1 MNQSARRLSYLFL
14 CALPFLFL
22 VVGGART
29 LRIPGV
35 YQSIGVVLVVA
46 TLTAAWFLGARTI
59 LSRLAQVRSVALA
72 GTLFIVP
79 WAVNSLLWV
88 GIGAPFQ
95 ATPAENYMRFLV
107 LLADAIVVASGFVAL
122 KEALSVAGE
131 RFYSTLGFAAGLT
144 AGTAYLACISLS
156 LGVSAARLHS
166 GQAPD
171 VGAVLS
177 DFYSVLEFVACVL
190 TYLATAAF
198 AAALGQVRWL
208 GRGAAGAYAVA
219 SLLLL
224 MLVVM
229 RGVAYPEISANTAPW
244 YTQPGVI
251 AGIPAIPWIMPG
263 LLGVILLRRAGDE
276 QRAAE
281 AGNNPPVRA
290 AQS

>member
-1 MNQSARRLSYLFL
+1 MNLTARRISYIFL
-14 CALPFLFL
+14 CTLPFLFL
-22 VVGGART
+22 VVGGVRA

-35 YQSIGVVLVVA
+35 YQGIGGGLFAV
-46 TLTAAWFLGARTI
+46 TLIAAWILGARVI
-59 LSRLAQVRSVALA
+59 PSGAAERRRLALA
-72 GTLFIVP
+72 GALLVVP
-79 WAVNSLLWV
+79 FAVISLLWV

-95 ATPAENYMRFLV
+95 ATPPENYMRFLV
-107 LLADAIVVASGFVAL
+107 LLANSIVVASGFVAL
-122 KEALSVAGE
+122 KEALSEAGE

-177 DFYSVLEFVACVL
+177 DFYSILEFVACVL

-198 AAALGQVRWL
+198 AMALGQARWL
-208 GRGAAGAYAVA
+208 GRGAARAYAVA

-224 MLVVM
+224 VLVVM
-229 RGVAYPEISANTAPW
+229 RGVSFPEISANTSPW
-244 YTQPGVI
+244 YTRPGVI

-263 LLGVILLRRAGDE
+263 LLGVVLLRRAGDE
-276 QRAAE
+276 HKVTEAATD
-281 AGNNPPVRA
+281 VRA
-290 AQS
+290 GQRE